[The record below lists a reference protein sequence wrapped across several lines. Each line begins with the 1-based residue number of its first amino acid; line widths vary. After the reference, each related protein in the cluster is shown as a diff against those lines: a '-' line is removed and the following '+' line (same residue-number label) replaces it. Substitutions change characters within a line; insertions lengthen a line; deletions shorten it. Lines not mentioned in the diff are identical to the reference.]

1 MTMRQGGPWV
11 AAALKCVAGVAML
24 AGLLCLDGAGSAR
37 AQDYPS
43 KPVRFVV
50 PFAPGGTTDVLARL
64 VGEKLSASLGQQF
77 VIDNK
82 PGAGGNIGT
91 AQVAKAEPDGY
102 TILMG
107 TVGTHAINASIYPSL
122 PYDPVGDFAPV
133 TLVATVPNV
142 LVVNPELPAGSVAE
156 LIALAKEKPGELN
169 FASSGNGTSIHLSGE
184 LFKSMTGVDIVHVPY
199 KGSGPAMV
207 DLLGGQVQMMFDNL
221 PSSAPQIAAGKLRPL
236 GVTSKERSPTLP
248 DLPTIAEAG
257 VPGYEALS
265 WFGVLAPAGTPDA
278 IVATLQAEIAGV
290 LADPAMRQ
298 RFAEL
303 GAVPVGGTPAEFAT
317 LIGTETAKWAE
328 VVKNA
333 GIKLE

>member
-1 MTMRQGGPWV
+1 MRSAKLLV
-11 AAALKCVAGVAML
+11 GVAL
-24 AGLLCLDGAGSAR
+24 SVGLGLGNASLVH

-77 VIDNK
+77 VVDNK
-82 PGAGGNIGT
+82 PGAGGNVGT

-102 TILMG
+102 TLLMG

-122 PYDPVGDFAPV
+122 PYDPVQDFAPV

-142 LVVNPELPAGSVAE
+142 LVVNLEVPANSVAE

-169 FASSGNGTSIHLSGE
+169 FASSGNGSSIHLSGE
-184 LFKSMTGVDIVHVPY
+184 LFKAMTGVDIVHVPY
-199 KGSGPAMV
+199 KGSGPAVV
-207 DLLGGQVQMMFDNL
+207 DLLGGQVEMMFDNL
-221 PSSAPQIAAGKLRPL
+221 PSSAPHIKAGKLRPL

-248 DLPTIAEAG
+248 DVPTIAEAG

-265 WFGVLAPAGTPDA
+265 WFGVLVPAGTPDA
-278 IVATLQAEIAGV
+278 VVTRLQQEIAKI
-290 LADPAMRQ
+290 LADPAMRE

-303 GAVPVGGTPAEFAT
+303 GAVPVGDTPAEFAAF
-317 LIGTETAKWAE
+317 IGSETAKWAD
-328 VVKNA
+328 VVQKA
-333 GIKLE
+333 GITLE

>member
-1 MTMRQGGPWV
+1 MRL
-11 AAALKCVAGVAML
+11 AKLLAGVAL
-24 AGLLCLDGAGSAR
+24 SVGLCLGNASLVH

-50 PFAPGGTTDVLARL
+50 PLAPGGTTDVLARL

-77 VIDNK
+77 VVDNK
-82 PGAGGNIGT
+82 PGAGGNVGT

-102 TILMG
+102 TLLMG

-122 PYDPVGDFAPV
+122 PYDPVQDFAPV

-142 LVVNPELPAGSVAE
+142 LVVNPEVPANSVAE

-184 LFKSMTGVDIVHVPY
+184 LFKAMTGVDIVHVPY
-199 KGSGPAMV
+199 KGSGPAVV
-207 DLLGGQVQMMFDNL
+207 DLLGGQVEMMFDNL
-221 PSSAPQIAAGKLRPL
+221 PSSAPQIKAGKLRPL

-248 DLPTIAEAG
+248 DVPTIAEAG

-265 WFGVLAPAGTPDA
+265 WFGVLVPAGTPNA
-278 IVATLQAEIAGV
+278 IVAKLQDEIAKA
-290 LADPAMRQ
+290 LADPAMRE

-303 GAVPVGGTPAEFAT
+303 GAVPVGGTPAEFANF
-317 LIGTETAKWAE
+317 ISAETAKWAK
-328 VVKNA
+328 VVQDA

>member
-1 MTMRQGGPWV
+1 MRSAKLLV
-11 AAALKCVAGVAML
+11 GVAL
-24 AGLLCLDGAGSAR
+24 SVGLGLGNASLVH

-77 VIDNK
+77 VVDNK
-82 PGAGGNIGT
+82 PGAGGNVGT

-102 TILMG
+102 TLLMG

-122 PYDPVGDFAPV
+122 PYDPVQDFAPV

-142 LVVNPELPAGSVAE
+142 LVVNPEVPANSVAE

-169 FASSGNGTSIHLSGE
+169 FASSGNGSSIHLSGE
-184 LFKSMTGVDIVHVPY
+184 LFKAMTGVDIVHVPY
-199 KGSGPAMV
+199 KGSGPAVV

-221 PSSAPQIAAGKLRPL
+221 PSSAPQIKAGKLRPL

-248 DLPTIAEAG
+248 DVPTIAEAG

-265 WFGVLAPAGTPDA
+265 WFGVLVPAGTRDA
-278 IVATLQAEIAGV
+278 IVAKLQNEIAKA
-290 LADPAMRQ
+290 LADPAMRE

-303 GAVPVGGTPAEFAT
+303 GAVPVGGTSAEFAD
-317 LIGTETAKWAE
+317 LITAETAKWAK
-328 VVKNA
+328 VVQDA

>member
-1 MTMRQGGPWV
+1 MRSAKLLV
-11 AAALKCVAGVAML
+11 GVAL
-24 AGLLCLDGAGSAR
+24 SVGLGLGNASLVH

-77 VIDNK
+77 VVDNK
-82 PGAGGNIGT
+82 PGAGGNVGT

-102 TILMG
+102 TLLMG

-122 PYDPVGDFAPV
+122 PYDPVQDFAPV

-142 LVVNPELPAGSVAE
+142 LVVNPEVPANSVAE

-169 FASSGNGTSIHLSGE
+169 FASSGNGSSIHLSGE
-184 LFKSMTGVDIVHVPY
+184 LFKAMTGVDIVHVPY
-199 KGSGPAMV
+199 KGSGPAVV

-221 PSSAPQIAAGKLRPL
+221 PSSAPQIKAGKLRPL

-248 DLPTIAEAG
+248 DVPTIAEAG

-265 WFGVLAPAGTPDA
+265 WFGVLVPAGTPDA
-278 IVATLQAEIAGV
+278 IVAKLQNEIAKA
-290 LADPAMRQ
+290 LADPTMRE

-303 GAVPVGGTPAEFAT
+303 GAVPVGGTSAEFAD
-317 LIGTETAKWAE
+317 LITAETAKWAK
-328 VVKNA
+328 VVQDA

>member
-1 MTMRQGGPWV
+1 MKRPVKRLAG
-11 AAALKCVAGVAML
+11 AAVL
-24 AGLLCLDGAGSAR
+24 AGLLCLGGASLPH

-43 KPVRFVV
+43 QPVRFVV

-107 TVGTHAINASIYPSL
+107 TVGTHAINASIYPKL
-122 PYDPVGDFAPV
+122 PYDPIKDFAPV

-142 LVVNPELPAGSVAE
+142 LVVNLEVPASSVAE
-156 LIALAKEKPGELN
+156 LTALAKEKPGELN

-184 LFKSMTGVDIVHVPY
+184 LFKAMTGVDIVHVPY
-199 KGSGPAMV
+199 KGSGPAVV

-221 PSSAPQIAAGKLRPL
+221 PSSAPQIQAGKLRAL
-236 GVTSKERSPTLP
+236 AVTSKERSPTLP
-248 DLPTIAEAG
+248 DVPTMAEAG

-278 IVATLQAEIAGV
+278 IVARLQAEIAKA
-290 LADPAMRQ
+290 LADPAMRE

-303 GAVPVGGTPAEFAT
+303 GAVPVGDTPAEFADF
-317 LIGTETAKWAE
+317 IGAETAKWAE
-328 VVKNA
+328 VVQSA

>member
-1 MTMRQGGPWV
+1 MRQLAKRLAG
-11 AAALKCVAGVAML
+11 AAVL
-24 AGLLCLDGAGSAR
+24 AGLLGLSAGPAQ
-37 AQDYPS
+37 AQDYPT

-64 VGEKLSASLGQQF
+64 LGEKLSASLGQQF
-77 VIDNK
+77 VIDNQA
-82 PGAGGNIGT
+82 GAGGNIGT

-107 TVGTHAINASIYPSL
+107 PVGTHAINQSIYPRL
-122 PYDPVGDFAPV
+122 PFDPIKDFAPV

-142 LVVNPELPAGSVAE
+142 LVVNPEVPANSVAE

-169 FASSGNGTSIHLSGE
+169 FASSGNGSSIHLSGE
-184 LFKSMTGVDIVHVPY
+184 LFKAMTGVDIVHVPY
-199 KGSGPAMV
+199 KGSGPAVV

-221 PSSAPQIAAGKLRPL
+221 PSSAPQIKAGKLRPL

-248 DLPTIAEAG
+248 DVPTIAEAG

-265 WFGVLAPAGTPDA
+265 WFGVLVPAGTPDA
-278 IVATLQAEIAGV
+278 IVAKLQNEIAKA
-290 LADPAMRQ
+290 LADPAMRE

-303 GAVPVGGTPAEFAT
+303 GAVPVGGSPAEFAE
-317 LIGTETAKWAE
+317 LITAETAKWAK
-328 VVKNA
+328 VVQDA

>member
-1 MTMRQGGPWV
+1 MRSAKLLV
-11 AAALKCVAGVAML
+11 GVAL
-24 AGLLCLDGAGSAR
+24 SVGLGLGNASLVH

-77 VIDNK
+77 VVDNK
-82 PGAGGNIGT
+82 PGAGGNVGT

-102 TILMG
+102 TLLMG

-122 PYDPVGDFAPV
+122 PYDPVQDFAPV

-142 LVVNPELPAGSVAE
+142 LVVNPEVPANSVAE

-169 FASSGNGTSIHLSGE
+169 FASSGNGSSIHLSGE
-184 LFKSMTGVDIVHVPY
+184 LFKAMTGVDIVHVPY
-199 KGSGPAMV
+199 KGSGPAVV

-221 PSSAPQIAAGKLRPL
+221 PSSAPQIKAGKLRPL

-248 DLPTIAEAG
+248 DVPTIAEAG

-265 WFGVLAPAGTPDA
+265 WFGVLVPAGTPDA
-278 IVATLQAEIAGV
+278 IVAKLQNEIAKA
-290 LADPAMRQ
+290 LADPAMRE

-303 GAVPVGGTPAEFAT
+303 GAVPVGGTSAEFAD
-317 LIGTETAKWAE
+317 LITAETAKWAK
-328 VVKNA
+328 VVQDA

>member
-1 MTMRQGGPWV
+1 MRSAKLLV
-11 AAALKCVAGVAML
+11 GVAL
-24 AGLLCLDGAGSAR
+24 SVGLGLGNASLVH

-77 VIDNK
+77 VVDNK
-82 PGAGGNIGT
+82 PGAGGNVGT

-102 TILMG
+102 TLLMG

-122 PYDPVGDFAPV
+122 PYDPVQDFAPV

-142 LVVNPELPAGSVAE
+142 LVVNPEVPANSVAE

-184 LFKSMTGVDIVHVPY
+184 LFKAMTGVDIVHVPY
-199 KGSGPAMV
+199 KGSGPAVV
-207 DLLGGQVQMMFDNL
+207 DLLGGQVEMMFDNL
-221 PSSAPQIAAGKLRPL
+221 PSSAPHIKAGKLRPL

-248 DLPTIAEAG
+248 DVPTIAEAG

-265 WFGVLAPAGTPDA
+265 WFGVLVPAGTPDA
-278 IVATLQAEIAGV
+278 VVTRLQQEIAKI
-290 LADPAMRQ
+290 LADPAMRE

-303 GAVPVGGTPAEFAT
+303 GAVPAGDTPAEFAAF
-317 LIGTETAKWAE
+317 IGSETAKWAD
-328 VVKNA
+328 VVQKA
-333 GIKLE
+333 GITLE